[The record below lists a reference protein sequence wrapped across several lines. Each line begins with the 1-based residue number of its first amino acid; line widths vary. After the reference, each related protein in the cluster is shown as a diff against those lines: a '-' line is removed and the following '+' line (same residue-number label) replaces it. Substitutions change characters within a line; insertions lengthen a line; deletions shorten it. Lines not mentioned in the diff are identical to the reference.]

1 MLNGINEKR
10 ERQKIQR
17 RMMLMIIIHRKS
29 FQKSVSDNFTKERKK
44 IIDLIFMLLLV
55 IHMLL
60 FSLAKCASI
69 SIMAGLDGNKPQS
82 RVFLPQIG
90 MRKEH
95 F

>member
-44 IIDLIFMLLLV
+44 
-55 IHMLL
+55 
-60 FSLAKCASI
+60 
-69 SIMAGLDGNKPQS
+69 NN
-82 RVFLPQIG
+82 
-90 MRKEH
+90 
-95 F
+95 